1 MLGEHDW
8 TRGMS
13 AEIAALFVQQPQ
25 VVQRAY
31 LVFYADRQMRK
42 AAHRDTLEAFIAGWT
57 MRGDTGRQ
65 RRPRVAA

>member
-1 MLGEHDW
+1 MTTDEHDW

-13 AEIAALFVQQPQ
+13 AEVAAVFLEQPR

-31 LVFYADRQMRK
+31 LEFFADRRERR

-57 MRGDTGRQ
+57 MRG
-65 RRPRVAA
+65 RVTRKAA